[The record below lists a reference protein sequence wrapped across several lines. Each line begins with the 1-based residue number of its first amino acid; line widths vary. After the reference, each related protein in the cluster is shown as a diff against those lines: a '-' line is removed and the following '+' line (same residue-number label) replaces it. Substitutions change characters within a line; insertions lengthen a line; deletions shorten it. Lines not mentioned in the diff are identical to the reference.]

1 MLSNRRSTAYVIT
14 LLLMLLLVPMPQVS
28 ADTTAEERLAERG
41 LTLLA
46 LRNDTIDT
54 NQDGDIDAVRVV
66 VVLNSTAADN
76 DLIIKL
82 RGMHKERD
90 VLETIEV
97 SFEGQTNVSL
107 VYDAWSAGEH
117 ELRLDS
123 LMRTVIPSLPILFQ
137 PSFSSL
143 HCKSHWSTSS

>member
-1 MLSNRRSTAYVIT
+1 MLNNRRSTAYTLT

-28 ADTTAEERLAERG
+28 ADITAEEQLAERG

-66 VVLNSTAADN
+66 VVLNSTAAEN

-82 RGMHKERD
+82 RGLHKERA
-90 VLETIEV
+90 VLETLEV
-97 SFEGQTNVSL
+97 
-107 VYDAWSAGEH
+107 
-117 ELRLDS
+117 
-123 LMRTVIPSLPILFQ
+123 
-137 PSFSSL
+137 
-143 HCKSHWSTSS
+143 